1 MSTGTEIGKG
11 IVAADVESRNLLGS
25 AFVGDRAG
33 ADEALAAL
41 AKPRMEGEAEQPLLI
56 ARGPGTRATATQL
69 GYATGM
75 PFESSLPLVV
85 ASVLCGLI
93 ATCIWTRNKTMPLLA
108 IAIACFLAAIG
119 LWITDRLV
127 VTDREYLQDL
137 FPRLAESAEQQDIPA
152 IVAAVDPELHP
163 LRQEAE
169 QVLKRVKP
177 TRILITHLD
186 VAVESAESPPQ
197 ATADL
202 VVRVAGN
209 TIEAGTPGDILAE
222 FRVLLHKKDGTWL
235 IRDVEADR
243 ARLGQPW

>member
-1 MSTGTEIGKG
+1 MGY
-11 IVAADVESRNLLGS
+11 LLS
-25 AFVGDRAG
+25 VN
-33 ADEALAAL
+33 
-41 AKPRMEGEAEQPLLI
+41 
-56 ARGPGTRATATQL
+56 QL

-93 ATCIWTRNKTMPLLA
+93 AASIWTRNQTMPLLA
-108 IAIACFLAAIG
+108 ISVMCFLAALG
-119 LWITDRLV
+119 FWITDRFV
-127 VTDREYLQDL
+127 VTDREYLEDL
-137 FPRLAESAEQQDIPA
+137 FPRLAQAAEQQDIPT

-177 TRILITHLD
+177 TRILITYLD
-186 VAVESAESPPQ
+186 VTVDAAKSPPQ
-197 ATADL
+197 ATADV

-209 TIEAGTPGDILAE
+209 TIEAGVPGDILAE

-243 ARLGQPW
+243 TRLGQPR